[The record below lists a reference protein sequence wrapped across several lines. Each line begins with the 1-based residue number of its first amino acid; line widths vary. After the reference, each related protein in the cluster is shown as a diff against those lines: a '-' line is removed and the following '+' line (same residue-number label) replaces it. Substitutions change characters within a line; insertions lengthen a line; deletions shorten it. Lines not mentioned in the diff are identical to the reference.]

1 VFARNKLDKGVLS
14 YDDIYLAFPRVD
26 GQLTANDLSNYINYD
41 VQDSIDTDKPI
52 SFTTVE
58 SIDARSKIDEIRDFV
73 SGILREAK
81 IEVHSGTSIEVSHHY
96 GLERYDEVGLSM
108 ITLVNLEYCKKIMIM
123 KAGQYHPEQ
132 YHKVKRETFILLYGE
147 IELSLDGASRRLK
160 PGDIVTVDPG
170 VVHSFTAT
178 VDSVIEEV
186 SSTHASGDS
195 YYVDDT
201 ISSNANR
208 KSFVSLFE

>member
-1 VFARNKLDKGVLS
+1 
-14 YDDIYLAFPRVD
+14 
-26 GQLTANDLSNYINYD
+26 
-41 VQDSIDTDKPI
+41 
-52 SFTTVE
+52 
-58 SIDARSKIDEIRDFV
+58 
-73 SGILREAK
+73 
-81 IEVHSGTSIEVSHHY
+81 
-96 GLERYDEVGLSM
+96 
-108 ITLVNLEYCKKIMIM
+108 MIM